1 MKIVKSPEES
11 GLYKKFENKKD
22 EQKDGFLGMLL
33 GTLASGFTTENC
45 TFSEGYIFNISSCFL
60 FLFFFFFFLFFLRK
74 FSNKKK
80 KA

>member
-33 GTLASGFTTENC
+33 STLASSFTTENC

-60 FLFFFFFFLFFLRK
+60 FLFFFLFSFFFEK
-74 FSNKKK
+74 IEQ
-80 KA
+80 